1 MELKFNETA
10 IDILLEKERK
20 IMELVQILESQ
31 FNSYCEV
38 KRRKNNK
45 QT

>member
-10 IDILLEKERK
+10 IDILLEREKK
-20 IMELVQILESQ
+20 MELVQILESQ